1 MHHMAVSFHDHHIR
15 QFNTSKTS
23 NAADVDHDLAA
34 SVWTK
39 DVGRAMRRSAALQ
52 FSAIWVNDHIPIVS
66 EMPYGGFRQ
75 FGYGMTCRCTWRST
89 TPRSCTS

>member
-1 MHHMAVSFHDHHIR
+1 
-15 QFNTSKTS
+15 
-23 NAADVDHDLAA
+23 
-34 SVWTK
+34 
-39 DVGRAMRRSAALQ
+39 MRRSAALQ
-52 FSAIWVNDHIPIVS
+52 FGAVWVNDHIPIVS